1 MNKKLSLKQIWSIS
15 TNDEAFDPK
24 LGIVYREIEKDKS
37 YELILASTD
46 LDMLS
51 DSDLIITKKNSTLT
65 YDITAY
71 ADIYMPVLTDSF
83 FLKNFIGTIDE
94 KSLEQIKTIRNENSK
109 QTTLTFETGDPIVF
123 KSDKRLSL
131 KLKNLRIAQ
140 QIGNEAIE
148 VVFNSVPDN
157 IVTLEIIESKEKT
170 NIFDA
175 LLSNTQRSEEVN
187 LLARQLM
194 FLNDKKVE
202 IDEILYIE
210 TIDKQQHI
218 KLSKESLIEAM
229 VAA

>member
-1 MNKKLSLKQIWSIS
+1 
-15 TNDEAFDPK
+15 
-24 LGIVYREIEKDKS
+24 
-37 YELILASTD
+37 
-46 LDMLS
+46 
-51 DSDLIITKKNSTLT
+51 
-65 YDITAY
+65 
-71 ADIYMPVLTDSF
+71 MPVLTDSF

-210 TIDKQQHI
+210 TIDEQQHI